1 MKTSL
6 QTAIEF
12 YKSKLAEYPKKYNIS
27 QVDIAVHKSYCDI
40 IKYLDSLLEKEKQD
54 LIEAYLEGQK
64 ECSNEFAMGSDASFY
79 FKKTFQQSN

>member
-40 IKYLDSLLEKEKQD
+40 IKYLESLLEKEKQD
-54 LIEAYLEGQK
+54 LIKAHFEGQN
-64 ECSNEFAMGSDASFY
+64 ECSHDFARESDARLY
-79 FKKTFQQSN
+79 FTETFEQ